1 MAENASPACDPQT
14 SGGLL
19 VSVAPDEADL
29 FAQAFE
35 EATGR
40 QPARIGEVVT
50 AQPGSS
56 SCARHARRRSG
67 RSENRPGPSAS
78 PAARWSR

>member
-40 QPARIGEVVT
+40 QPARIGEVVD
-50 AQPGSS
+50 
-56 SCARHARRRSG
+56 
-67 RSENRPGPSAS
+67 GPAGFIFL
-78 PAARWSR
+78 R